1 MSTWRVAAIV
11 LGCGVVAMGAA
22 ASAGACVYARR
33 PVAPIVSG
41 TPLAHG
47 VRQDVRPDGIGLAAL
62 ELPSRPSL
70 SPRRRNLFRLRER
83 SSVPTPAQVRV
94 MPASREFVDQPQSQA
109 PAPPPL
115 TLAGIGESQ
124 QGDRAVRT
132 AVISG
137 AGELWLMT
145 EGMVVA
151 GRYRVDRIDRDAVV
165 LVDTAG
171 GQSRTLRL
179 R

>member
-11 LGCGVVAMGAA
+11 VGCGLVAMWAS
-22 ASAGACVYARR
+22 ASAGACVYARGR
-33 PVAPIVSG
+33 MAAGSSAPGPREVVDTGG
-41 TPLAHG
+41 T
-47 VRQDVRPDGIGLAAL
+47 GLAAL
-62 ELPSRPSL
+62 QTPSPPIL
-70 SPRRRNLFRLRER
+70 SPQRRNLFRWRDRPRL
-83 SSVPTPAQVRV
+83 PAPAQAQARARVRGTSA
-94 MPASREFVDQPQSQA
+94 PADPVDPT

-115 TLAGIGESQ
+115 TLAGIGESHRD
-124 QGDRAVRT
+124 GTVVRT

-137 AGELWLMT
+137 PGGLWLAT

-151 GRYRVDRIDRDAVV
+151 GRYRVERIDRDAVV
-165 LVDTAG
+165 MVDTES